1 MIIPMLV
8 IANTHDIIEVY
19 VYLINMTI
27 GIRAQIKNKNT
38 NLSK

>member
-27 GIRAQIKNKNT
+27 GIRAQTKFNHT
-38 NLSK
+38 